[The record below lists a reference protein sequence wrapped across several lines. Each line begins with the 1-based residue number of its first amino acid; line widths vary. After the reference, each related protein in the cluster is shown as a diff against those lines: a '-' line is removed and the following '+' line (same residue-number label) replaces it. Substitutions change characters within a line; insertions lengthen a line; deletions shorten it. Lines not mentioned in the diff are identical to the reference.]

1 MCTSE
6 YHSSHSSFVS
16 MCVSGYCIQWPDI
29 NYLDIYIYTYIYI
42 PTQKINGFQHGH
54 YTLKWLPDSESSC
67 FLRHDPRSPDLV
79 KSQSPDL
86 ENPESQNW
94 KGKIGKIQ
102 FGPPFF
108 CCEKIPIFDRW
119 IQKCCFNMLQAPFLH
134 DVDMFFGH
142 WEKPCQK
149 SSKNLQLV
157 GGLNP
162 SEKY

>member
-1 MCTSE
+1 
-6 YHSSHSSFVS
+6 
-16 MCVSGYCIQWPDI
+16 
-29 NYLDIYIYTYIYI
+29 
-42 PTQKINGFQHGH
+42 
-54 YTLKWLPDSESSC
+54 
-67 FLRHDPRSPDLV
+67 V
-79 KSQSPDL
+79 KSQSSDL

-108 CCEKIPIFDRW
+108 CCEKIPSLIAES
-119 IQKCCFNMLQAPFLH
+119 KNVASTCFKHYFFMMFSCFL
-134 DVDMFFGH
+134 DTGK
-142 WEKPCQK
+142 KPCQK